1 MSRWQII
8 SVLICLQFA
17 TNAIAQEDTPDILKD
32 NVIEQKIETVVET
45 DGNYDYTSLLDKLE
59 YYKKH
64 PINLNHT
71 SKEELNELNI
81 LDDIQI
87 NKLME
92 HIDKNGNLL
101 FLYELQTI
109 DGFEKDVI
117 QKILPYVTISE
128 NYSKP
133 NVSFNELF
141 KYSKNTIIIR
151 SQQIIEN
158 EKGYSSIT
166 DSALLAS
173 PNSRYLGSKQTVY
186 ARYRFTYS
194 NNISVGLTAQKDA
207 GEEFFKG
214 TQKQGFD
221 FYSAHF
227 YTHNIGNLK
236 SFAVGDYQ
244 AQFGQGLTMWSGLAF
259 GKSVDAMLLKRN
271 ARGISPYT
279 SVDENLFLR
288 GGAAT
293 IPVGKF
299 DVTGFGSIK
308 TKDAN
313 VTLLD
318 SASNSIETVSSFQ
331 TTGDHNTAASIADK
345 DVITEK
351 IGGGNIS
358 YSNKNL
364 KIGTTLVVVQYNT
377 FLKRNLDYYNQFEFT
392 GTHNNNLGLD
402 YSYLWHNINIYGEA
416 SRSENGGMAFVN
428 GAIISLDPR
437 FSVSLFQRNYQRNFQ
452 PVLNNPIAES
462 SKSANEKGL
471 LMGVST
477 KPFPFITLTGY
488 YDRFA
493 FDWLRYQTNSSSYGN
508 DFIVQL
514 NYTPSKK
521 TDAYLRIRQRN
532 KEKNSSLNLN
542 PLDYLIKTQQTNY
555 RFNVSYNVTPSIKL
569 RSRVELIDYYEH
581 ESTAQ
586 HGYMIYQDV
595 MYKALSKP
603 LSITFRYALFDTDG
617 YDSRIYAYEN
627 DVLYSYSLPALSEK
641 GSRTYLLLNY
651 NVTRNIEV
659 WLRYA
664 QTFYNNKNII
674 SEGSLGEIMGN
685 TKSEIKAQIRFSF

>member
-1 MSRWQII
+1 MSKWQII
-8 SVLICLQFA
+8 TVLICFQFA
-17 TNAIAQEDTPDILKD
+17 VNAIAQEDTPDVLKD
-32 NVIEQKIETVVET
+32 NVIEQKIENIAET

-64 PINLNHT
+64 PINLNYT
-71 SKEELNELNI
+71 NKEELSELNL

-109 DGFEKDVI
+109 EGFEKDVI
-117 QKILPYVTISE
+117 QKILPYVTVSE
-128 NYSKP
+128 NYNKP
-133 NVSFNELF
+133 NLSFNEII
-141 KYSKNTIIIR
+141 KNSKHVVIYR
-151 SQQIIEN
+151 VQQVIEN

-173 PNSRYLGSKQTVY
+173 PNSRYLGSKQTMF

-214 TQKQGFD
+214 TQNQGFD

-227 YTHNIGNLK
+227 YIRNIGKFK
-236 SFAVGDYQ
+236 SLAIGDYQ

-259 GKSVDAMLLKRN
+259 GKSGDAMVLKRN

-288 GGAAT
+288 GAAVT
-293 IPVGKF
+293 IPMWKF

-308 TKDAN
+308 KIDAN
-313 VTLLD
+313 VSLLD
-318 SASNSIETVSSFQ
+318 SATNSIETVSSLQ
-331 TTGDHNTAASIADK
+331 TTGYHNTAASIADK

-358 YSNKNL
+358 YKHKNL
-364 KIGTTLVVVQYNT
+364 KIGTTLVAVQYNT
-377 FLKRNLDYYNQFEFT
+377 VLKRNLDYYNQFEFS
-392 GTHNNNLGLD
+392 GTHNYNAGLD
-402 YSYLWHNINIYGEA
+402 YSYLWNNINIYGEA

-437 FSVSLFQRNYQRNFQ
+437 FSVSLLQRNYQRNFQ
-452 PVLNNPIAES
+452 PIFNNPVAES
-462 SKSANEKGL
+462 SKSANEKGF

-493 FDWLRYQTNSSSYGN
+493 FDWLRYQTTSPSYGN
-508 DFIVQL
+508 DFIAQL

-521 TDAYLRIRQRN
+521 TDAYLRVRQRN

-555 RFNVSYNVTPSIKL
+555 RFNVSYSVTPSIKL
-569 RSRVELIDYYEH
+569 RSRVELIYYYEQ
-581 ESTAQ
+581 ESAAQ

-595 MYKALSKP
+595 MYKAVGKP

-627 DVLYSYSLPALSEK
+627 EVLYSYSLPALSEK

-651 NVTRNIEV
+651 NITRNIEV

-664 QTFYNNKNII
+664 QTFYNNKSII
-674 SEGSLGEIMGN
+674 SEGSLSEIQGN